1 MEDSEV
7 FKLFAIVPGDSKMI
21 SVDPLTFE
29 IPGKYRELLLLYI
42 YVTILY
48 FLLLILILTRTERI
62 KLQRTVFPVFPGSVF
77 RVVNK
82 NEVENCID
90 GVEAK
95 RITGFS

>member
-1 MEDSEV
+1 
-7 FKLFAIVPGDSKMI
+7 MI
-21 SVDPLTFE
+21 SVGSLSFV
-29 IPGKYRELLLLYI
+29 IPGKYRTFLLLYI

-48 FLLLILILTRTERI
+48 FLLLILILTRTVVI

-82 NEVENCID
+82 NEIEFCIE
-90 GVEAK
+90 GVEGK